1 MAGGGGVQVGSR
13 QGGDLA
19 ERQGLHRRA
28 NSSGALKT
36 SPPRLEKSTQPI
48 FATGSWLA
56 SSPSSTPECYRRVT
70 PSSALE
76 RGFLIPVVCMCFV
89 NIRAASSGVTMDVAL
104 PDLLLGLPR
113 GASLLLMASLQK
125 AGAPA

>member
-1 MAGGGGVQVGSR
+1 MEVGSR

-48 FATGSWLA
+48 FAAGSWLA
-56 SSPSSTPECYRRVT
+56 STLSFPEYYRCVT

-76 RGFLIPVVCMCFV
+76 HGFLIPVVCMCFV
-89 NIRAASSGVTMDVAL
+89 SIRAASSGVAMDVAF
-104 PDLLLGLPR
+104 PDLLLGLPS